1 MADEFLTEEDEQQWR
16 TLDHVRERRLN
27 YQLAANQP
35 ATQQMLIDLA
45 TFCRA
50 NETCLVKDKNGAI
63 DQTATFILEGRRE
76 VWLRIQAHLNLTSKQ
91 LFMLLTGRQFNPGET
106 DARDDN
112 DRDGNDNHDNDTS
125 RYTLVSGEG

>member
-35 ATQQMLIDLA
+35 ATQEMLIDLA
-45 TFCRA
+45 AFCRA

-76 VWLRIQAHLNLTSKQ
+76 VWLRIQAHLNLSSKQ
-91 LFMLLTGRQFNPGET
+91 LFMLLTGRQFNPGENDDDRSNSS
-106 DARDDN
+106 DASDS
-112 DRDGNDNHDNDTS
+112 DTS
-125 RYTLVSGEG
+125 RYTMVSGEG